1 MSRLL
6 FLELL
11 CTKWKEK
18 EQNTEAERQGEAERD
33 GEETWGRCKSKWSPL
48 TELSRTPLP
57 SVSYS
62 RNMTRG
68 KGENRDP
75 MMTQIISSSRK
86 LKHSFLDSI
95 QMATGLKKCFF
106 CTAAKELI
114 RRLALIV
121 SANIA
126 TDSKEVNW
134 AQRGLSMSLTCPLRE
149 LLVVY
154 LRHCWHSQ
162 MEGIALLLT
171 FCQPE
176 LAG

>member
-18 EQNTEAERQGEAERD
+18 EQNTETERQGEAERD

-75 MMTQIISSSRK
+75 MMTQIISSSWK